1 MSSLISALALLLA
14 VLGGVAPI
22 AGPAVTAAAPNL
34 LVAPGSGTPGSGIPG
49 SGIPGSGI
57 PVTHEDQEKP
67 LSHVLDVA
75 WGLGSADQQLPPV
88 GQQRPPARQ
97 QPPTAGPLTGDR
109 DRTALWAWP
118 LEPRPEIIRP
128 YDPPAQRWLP
138 GHRGVDLSARTDQ
151 PVLAVE
157 AGVVTHSGE
166 IAGVGTVSV
175 THADG
180 LRSTYQPVTDRPERG
195 TRVARGQQI
204 GRLDIGGHCL
214 TRPCLHLG
222 AKRGSDYV
230 DPTPLLLG
238 VTLSLLPMGD

>member
-1 MSSLISALALLLA
+1 MSSLMAALALLLA
-14 VLGGVAPI
+14 VLGGVVPT
-22 AGPAVTAAAPNL
+22 AGPAVTAPAPHPLAA
-34 LVAPGSGTPGSGIPG
+34 AGSGIPG
-49 SGIPGSGI
+49 SGIPGSGT
-57 PVTHEDQEKP
+57 PVAREDQETP

-75 WGLGSADQQLPPV
+75 WGLGAVGLQRPTAAQQL
-88 GQQRPPARQ
+88 
-97 QPPTAGPLTGDR
+97 TMDR